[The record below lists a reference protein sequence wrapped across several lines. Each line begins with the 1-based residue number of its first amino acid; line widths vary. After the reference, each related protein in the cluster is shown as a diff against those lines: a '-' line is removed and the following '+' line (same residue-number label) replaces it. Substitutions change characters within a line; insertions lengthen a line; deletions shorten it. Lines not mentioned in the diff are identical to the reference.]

1 VNPAAYTLRENTGT
15 TGLLDSARAAVTT
28 LADHGIPHLIV
39 GGLAVQ
45 EYGWTGSPLRR
56 LKDKTDVV
64 ELILRRALPRDL
76 PVDSAVRHLYIE
88 TWDALQAEA

>member
-1 VNPAAYTLRENTGT
+1 VCIDLLPAGKVLKAGCRVPFPQPHTVTEEFQIVSLEE
-15 TGLLDSARAAVTT
+15 LVSLKLDS
-28 LADHGIPHLIV
+28 
-39 GGLAVQ
+39 
-45 EYGWTGSPLRR
+45 WTGSPLRR